1 MPACSLAATQRL
13 LRSTGKKPSAD
24 GKTGLGLEGRHRK
37 TLTEKGR
44 HVKRNLFISVL
55 AVLLA
60 GAFPGCK
67 PPPGKEMKIGLITP
81 LSGDVKTFGESVKNA
96 FEIAVEEANAK
107 GGVVGMKIAT
117 FIVDDRND
125 PTEASNAANL
135 LINQHGV
142 KAIVGS
148 VTSKTTIPVSDL
160 AQRYRIPTIT
170 GTATNPKVTVAD
182 GKRKDYMFRSCYT
195 DSFQGT
201 VMAKFSRD
209 TLQAATTA
217 ILYDA
222 SNDYSKGIAEVFRDS
237 FARMGGEVVA
247 YESYGKDDVDF
258 SALLTKV
265 KVAKPDVLFLPDYYN
280 KVGLIAKQAK
290 EKELKAKLVGPDGWD
305 SPELVKVAGE
315 AIEGG
320 YFSNH
325 YSPEDTRPEV
335 VNWVKK
341 YREKFGQTP
350 DSLGTLVYDATNMLL
365 EAIREA
371 DSDDPGKIRDALASL
386 KGFEG
391 VTGKFTMDEN
401 GDPIKSAVIIQIRD
415 GKQKFLQVVNP

>member
-1 MPACSLAATQRL
+1 MRRRLSLLAM
-13 LRSTGKKPSAD
+13 
-24 GKTGLGLEGRHRK
+24 
-37 TLTEKGR
+37 
-44 HVKRNLFISVL
+44 

-60 GAFPGCK
+60 GLSPGCK
-67 PPPGKEMKIGLITP
+67 TPPAKEIKIGLITP
-81 LSGDVKTFGESVKNA
+81 LSGDVKTFGESVRNA

-107 GGVVGMKIAT
+107 GGFAGRKITT
-117 FIVDDRND
+117 FIVDDKND

-142 KAIVGS
+142 QAIVGS

-160 AQRYRIPTIT
+160 AQSSRIPTIT

-182 GKRKDYMFRSCYT
+182 GKRKDYMFRACYT

-201 VMAKFSRD
+201 VMAKFARD
-209 TLQAATTA
+209 TLRAANA
-217 ILYDA
+217 AVLYDA
-222 SNDYSKGIAEVFRDS
+222 SNDYSKGIAEVFRDA
-237 FARMGGEVVA
+237 FLRMEGKVVA

-265 KVAKPDVLFLPDYYN
+265 KAAKPEVLFLPDYYN

-290 EKELKAKLVGPDGWD
+290 ETKLNVTLIGPDGWD
-305 SPELVKVAGE
+305 SPELVNVAGE

-325 YSPEDTRPEV
+325 YSPEDTRPGV

-341 YREKFGQTP
+341 YKEKFQQTP
-350 DSLGTLVYDATNMLL
+350 DALGTLAYDATNMLL
-365 EAIREA
+365 EAIRKA
-371 DSDDPGKIRDALASL
+371 NSGDPGKIRDALASL
-386 KGFEG
+386 SGFEG

-401 GDPIKSAVIIQIRD
+401 GDPIKSAVIIRIQG
-415 GKQKFLQVVNP
+415 GKQRFLQVVNP

>member
-1 MPACSLAATQRL
+1 MRRIVSLLAAAAL
-13 LRSTGKKPSAD
+13 CA
-24 GKTGLGLEGRHRK
+24 GL
-37 TLTEKGR
+37 
-44 HVKRNLFISVL
+44 
-55 AVLLA
+55 
-60 GAFPGCK
+60 FPGCK

-96 FEIAVEEANAK
+96 FEIAVEEQNAK
-107 GGVVGMKIAT
+107 GGVAGMKVAAV
-117 FIVDDRND
+117 IVDDRND

-160 AQRYRIPTIT
+160 AQSFRIPTIT

-182 GKRKDYMFRSCYT
+182 GKRKDYMFRACYT

-209 TLQAATTA
+209 TLGAKTAAV
-217 ILYDA
+217 LYDA
-222 SNDYSKGIAEVFRDS
+222 SNDYSKGIAEVFRDAFS
-237 FARMGGEVVA
+237 RMEGKVAA

-265 KVAKPDVLFLPDYYN
+265 KAADPDVLFLPDYYN
-280 KVGLIAKQAK
+280 KVGLIAKQAR
-290 EKELKAKLVGPDGWD
+290 EKGLKATLIGPDGWD
-305 SPELVKVAGE
+305 SPELVKVGGD

-325 YSPEDTRPEV
+325 YSPEDARPDV
-335 VNWVKK
+335 ANWVKK
-341 YREKFGQTP
+341 YREKFQQTP
-350 DSLGTLVYDATNMLL
+350 DALGTLTYDATNMLL
-365 EAIREA
+365 EAIRKA
-371 DSDDPGKIRDALASL
+371 NSDDPGKIRDALASL

-391 VTGKFTMDEN
+391 VTGTFTMDEN

-415 GKQKFLQVVNP
+415 GKQKFLQIVNP

>member
-1 MPACSLAATQRL
+1 M
-13 LRSTGKKPSAD
+13 
-24 GKTGLGLEGRHRK
+24 
-37 TLTEKGR
+37 
-44 HVKRNLFISVL
+44 

-60 GAFPGCK
+60 GLSPGCK
-67 PPPGKEMKIGLITP
+67 TPPAKEIKIGLITP

-107 GGVVGMKIAT
+107 GGVAGRKITT
-117 FIVDDRND
+117 FIVDDKND

-142 KAIVGS
+142 EAIVGS

-160 AQRYRIPTIT
+160 AQSSRIPTIT

-182 GKRKDYMFRSCYT
+182 GKRKDYMFRACYT

-201 VMAKFSRD
+201 VMAKFARD
-209 TLQAATTA
+209 TLHAATA
-217 ILYDA
+217 AVLYDA
-222 SNDYSKGIAEVFRDS
+222 SNDYSKGIAEVFRDA
-237 FARMGGEVVA
+237 FLRMGGKVPA

-265 KVAKPDVLFLPDYYN
+265 KATKPEVLFLPDYYN
-280 KVGLIAKQAK
+280 KVGLIAKQVK
-290 EKELKAKLVGPDGWD
+290 ETKLNVTLIGPDGWD
-305 SPELVKVAGE
+305 SPELVNVAGD

-341 YREKFGQTP
+341 YKEKFQQTP
-350 DSLGTLVYDATNMLL
+350 DALGTLAYDATNMLL
-365 EAIREA
+365 EAIRKA
-371 DSDDPGKIRDALASL
+371 NSGDPGKIRDALASL
-386 KGFEG
+386 SGFEG

-401 GDPIKSAVIIQIRD
+401 GDPIKSAVIIRIQG

>member
-1 MPACSLAATQRL
+1 VRRRLSLLA
-13 LRSTGKKPSAD
+13 
-24 GKTGLGLEGRHRK
+24 
-37 TLTEKGR
+37 
-44 HVKRNLFISVL
+44 I

-60 GAFPGCK
+60 GLSPGCK
-67 PPPGKEMKIGLITP
+67 PPPAKEIKIGLITP
-81 LSGDVKTFGESVKNA
+81 LSGDVKTFGESVRNA

-107 GGVVGMKIAT
+107 GGVSGRKITT
-117 FIVDDRND
+117 FIVDDKND

-135 LINQHGV
+135 LINQDGV
-142 KAIVGS
+142 QAIVGS

-160 AQRYRIPTIT
+160 AQSSRIPTIT

-182 GKRKDYMFRSCYT
+182 GKRKDYMFRACYT

-201 VMAKFSRD
+201 VMAKFARD
-209 TLQAATTA
+209 TLRAANA
-217 ILYDA
+217 AVLYDA
-222 SNDYSKGIAEVFRDS
+222 SNDYSKGIAEVFRDA
-237 FARMGGEVVA
+237 FLRMGGKVIA

-265 KVAKPDVLFLPDYYN
+265 KATKPDVLFLPDYYN
-280 KVGLIAKQAK
+280 KVGLIAKQVK
-290 EKELKAKLVGPDGWD
+290 ETGLKVTLIGPDGWD
-305 SPELVKVAGE
+305 SPELVKVAGD

-341 YREKFGQTP
+341 YKEKFKQTP
-350 DSLGTLVYDATNMLL
+350 DALGTLAYDATNMLL
-365 EAIREA
+365 EAIRKA
-371 DSDDPGKIRDALASL
+371 NSSDPGKIRDALASL
-386 KGFEG
+386 SGFTG
-391 VTGKFTMDEN
+391 VTGKFTMDKN
-401 GDPIKSAVIIQIRD
+401 GDPIKSAVIIQIQG